1 MERILAS
8 LADTESIL
16 RLGLPSR
23 SALLVAT
30 LRAAHQLLDHP
41 PVFADP
47 LALPILGPEL
57 EGQLRAQLS
66 RYASGPARQLGGATA
81 VRSRLAEEELAC
93 AMACGVTQYVVLGA
107 GLDTFA
113 CRPHGAPLRVFEVD
127 HPATQAW
134 KRAQLRHAGI
144 AAPASL
150 TFVPFDFE
158 RDALDAA
165 LAAAGCRLD
174 LPVFLS
180 WLGVTLYLSEDAVFD
195 TLRVV
200 AALPAGSA
208 IVFDYG
214 VVPELLDL
222 FDRMGMA
229 YFASQ
234 FAAAGEP
241 WKSRFAPEVLQSE
254 LRALGF
260 GAVSDYAADALR
272 THYLGGQGDGWHLGG
287 AMRLV
292 VARTGAGG
300 GRRCRGG
307 EGA

>member
-1 MERILAS
+1 MERILSS
-8 LADTESIL
+8 LASSDSIL

-57 EGQLRAQLS
+57 EGQLRAQLP
-66 RYASGPARQLGGATA
+66 RYAHGPVRQLRGATA
-81 VRSRLAEEELAC
+81 VRSRLAEEELAG
-93 AMACGVTQYVVLGA
+93 AVACGVKQYVVLGA

-113 CRPHGAPLRVFEVD
+113 YRCHGLPLRVFEVD
-127 HPATQAW
+127 HPATQRW
-134 KRAQLRHAGI
+134 KREQLRHAGI
-144 AAPASL
+144 AAPDSL

-158 RDALDAA
+158 RDTLDAA

-180 WLGVTLYLSEDAVFD
+180 WLGVTLYLSDDAVFD

-229 YFASQ
+229 YFASK
-234 FAAAGEP
+234 FEAAGEP
-241 WKSRFAPEVLQSE
+241 WKSLFAPAVLLSE

-260 GAVSDYAADALR
+260 GAVSDYGADALR
-272 THYLGGQGDGWHLGG
+272 THYLGGQSDGWHLGG

-292 VARTGAGG
+292 VAHTGTSVA
-300 GRRCRGG
+300 
-307 EGA
+307 

>member
-1 MERILAS
+1 MERILSS
-8 LADTESIL
+8 LASSDSIL

-41 PVFADP
+41 LLFADP
-47 LALPILGPEL
+47 LALPILGAEL
-57 EGQLRAQLS
+57 EGQLRAQLP
-66 RYASGPARQLGGATA
+66 RYAHGPARQLRGATA
-81 VRSRLAEEELAC
+81 VRSRLAEEELAG
-93 AMACGVTQYVVLGA
+93 AVACGVKQYVVLGA

-113 CRPHGAPLRVFEVD
+113 YRYHGLPLRVFEVD
-127 HPATQAW
+127 HPATQRW
-134 KRAQLRHAGI
+134 KREQLRHAGI
-144 AAPASL
+144 AAPDSL

-158 RDALDAA
+158 RDTLDAA

-180 WLGVTLYLSEDAVFD
+180 WLGVTLYLSDDAVFD

-222 FDRMGMA
+222 FDRMGMG
-229 YFASQ
+229 YFASK
-234 FAAAGEP
+234 FEAAGEP
-241 WKSRFAPEVLQSE
+241 WKSLFAPAVLLSE

-272 THYLGGQGDGWHLGG
+272 THYLGGQNDGWHLGG

-292 VARTGAGG
+292 VAHTGSSVA
-300 GRRCRGG
+300 
-307 EGA
+307 